1 MIEIPTK
8 GKVDDIKKAILSG
21 NPHIEYF
28 IADYFDS
35 FFEGF
40 LSYKIDYMTLPQNES
55 FADVVVQGID
65 DISLLKKDFISF
77 LKVIIKSQEYCKPDI
92 FIDFFERLL
101 QFYSDNG
108 INLYTGDSINSYAV
122 DNYRFFNQDMFLNFV
137 STLVEYKRFDVLSGV
152 ISARLIVASSGYY
165 REAESVN
172 YIRFREYNY
181 TLNEFVNK
189 KYPQKRISVTADY
202 INKYASDNSFE
213 NLIKADIL
221 LYYLSIIY
229 PGDNFLDRIWYPE
242 LSFFNHQTQILP
254 KLISKRYF
262 DSCKCLFGVNT
273 VEEYKKLLLKLT
285 DSIQQMNNGVHGVPA
300 IKIGLMYDS
309 VASVD

>member
-1 MIEIPTK
+1 
-8 GKVDDIKKAILSG
+8 
-21 NPHIEYF
+21 
-28 IADYFDS
+28 
-35 FFEGF
+35 
-40 LSYKIDYMTLPQNES
+40 MTLPQNET
-55 FADVVVQGID
+55 FADVVVQGIN

-181 TLNEFVNK
+181 TLNEYVNR
-189 KYPQKRISVTADY
+189 KYPNKHISVTADF
-202 INKYASDNSFE
+202 ISKYASDNSFD

-242 LSFFNHQTQILP
+242 LSFLNHQSQILP